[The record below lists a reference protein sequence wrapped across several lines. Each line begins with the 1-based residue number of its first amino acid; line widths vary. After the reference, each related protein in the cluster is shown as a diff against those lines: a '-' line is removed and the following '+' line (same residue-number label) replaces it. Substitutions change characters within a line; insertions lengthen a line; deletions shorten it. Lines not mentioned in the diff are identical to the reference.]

1 MSLMANPVLVRECR
15 ARMRGVRVFVVL
27 AAMLSVMALTLF
39 FVHMETTRHRGR
51 IGYRRAVGAQ
61 MLLVLTIVQ
70 GTLIGLVTPAFGCGA
85 FTLERER
92 RTFDLLTSTTL
103 RPRQIVL
110 GKAAGSMY
118 YVLLLVVA
126 SLPLMT
132 FCILFG
138 GLSVGQVVSA
148 TIILLSAAAFY
159 ASVGVWVSA
168 RTRHTVTSTAVAYS
182 IVLLLVYGLPFGVW
196 LIVAL
201 SRLRRG
207 FVELFV
213 WAATLNPIL
222 PLVDLLSKETS
233 LWISRNAWVH
243 FYYLTPALHV
253 GLSAVLL
260 LHVIARFRTWAL
272 RDEPGR
278 GAAPEQADAENSP
291 E

>member
-1 MSLMANPVLVRECR
+1 MSLTANPVLVRECR

-27 AAMLSVMALTLF
+27 AAMLIIMVFTLF
-39 FVHMETTRHRGR
+39 LVHKEMTRHRR
-51 IGYRRAVGAQ
+51 YLGYRRAVGAQ
-61 MLLVLTIVQ
+61 MLLVLAIVQ
-70 GTLIGLVTPAFGCGA
+70 STLISLVTPAFGCGA

-103 RPRQIVL
+103 RTRQIVL

-138 GLSVGQVVSA
+138 GLSVGQVVSV
-148 TIILLSAAAFY
+148 TVILLSAAVFY

-168 RTRHTVTSTAVAYS
+168 RSRHTVTSTAVAYS
-182 IVLLLVYGLPFGVW
+182 IVLTLVYGLPFGVW
-196 LIVAL
+196 LAVVL
-201 SRLRRG
+201 SHLRR
-207 FVELFV
+207 FAELFL
-213 WAATLNPIL
+213 WASTLNPIL

-243 FYYLTPALHV
+243 FYYLTPALHL

-260 LHVIARFRTWAL
+260 LHVIARFRAWAV